1 MKKYWK
7 PIVAVALI
15 LIFLLLLIKPK
26 DEPFSKVDITSTNI
40 VYNTSDRKYLD
51 TIVIIGLKKLNVE
64 NTRVVIKNL
73 DNTGVIPGYNL
84 KAYIL
89 NKNNDY
95 MIFIKDASRAESIEI
110 LAHELIHYKQYN
122 DRRLYDLNTS
132 IQWEGKSYNPSVE
145 YEQRPWEIEAFAK
158 SNELEKSLNNEL
170 YK

>member
-7 PIVAVALI
+7 PIVAIALI
-15 LIFLLLLIKPK
+15 LIFLLLLITPK

-40 VYNTSDRKYLD
+40 VYNTTDRKYLD
-51 TIVIIGLKKLNVE
+51 TIVIVGLKKLNIE
-64 NTRVVIKNL
+64 NTRVVIRNVE
-73 DNTGVIPGYNL
+73 NTGVIPGYNL

-95 MIFIKDASRAESIEI
+95 LIYIKEASRAESIEI
-110 LAHELIHYKQYN
+110 LAHELIHYKQYH
-122 DRRLYDLNTS
+122 DRRLFDLNTS
-132 IQWEGKSYNPSVE
+132 IQWEGKSYSPSFE